1 MDFSNYD
8 EEWRQKKNTC
18 VVEPLSQKKVRSFR
32 SIQEEVVAELVE
44 GVREACGSERERP
57 CVNLTEMQIA
67 ASNNIVSRCVHGRK
81 CDDRIGGGGG
91 GGSSCSFGVL
101 GRKVMRLLSA
111 FSVGDFFP

>member
-57 CVNLTEMQIA
+57 CVNLTEMLIA

-81 CDDRIGGGGG
+81 CDDRIGGG